1 MARFLQFDNVSFAYP
16 GMTDSL
22 LSHVTAFFPEGE
34 WTGIVGANG
43 AGKTTLLKIASGA
56 LRPTDG
62 SVRQIGTAQY
72 AVQRTDAP
80 PADWDDFMNCWDA
93 SAMDWRRR
101 LGISDDWADRWDS
114 LSHGERKRVQIAIA
128 LWHAPDVLALDEPT
142 NHLDQRGKSILLDAL
157 KHYRGAGLI
166 VSHDRDF
173 LDALCSQCL
182 FVFPPHATMRPG
194 GVTKGM
200 EQDRREQTHAREQH
214 DANAGKARRLAAAA
228 QQRREAAEQ
237 SAART
242 RRLKEKKPPANDH
255 DGRFLRG
262 VAKLQGKD
270 GWGFTQSAELR
281 KRAAKLAAPDKSI
294 RVDYEM
300 GFWLEGAGISQK
312 NYVLDIPPGTL
323 DLGDGRTLVHPPLQI
338 RPDDRIA
345 LVGANGLGK
354 SSLLKHLL
362 PQVLVP
368 EERLLVIPQEISE
381 EESRH
386 IHTDVKNLD
395 DAPLGRVMTLVS
407 RLGSRP
413 GRLLASTT
421 PSPGEIR
428 KILLARGVERGPH
441 LIVMDEPTNHL
452 DLPSIECLENALVD
466 TPCAMLLV
474 SHDERFL
481 SKLTRTRWE
490 LTPTT
495 PTQIELNVVL

>member
-142 NHLDQRGKSILLDAL
+142 NHLD
-157 KHYRGAGLI
+157 
-166 VSHDRDF
+166 
-173 LDALCSQCL
+173 
-182 FVFPPHATMRPG
+182 
-194 GVTKGM
+194 
-200 EQDRREQTHAREQH
+200 
-214 DANAGKARRLAAAA
+214 
-228 QQRREAAEQ
+228 
-237 SAART
+237 
-242 RRLKEKKPPANDH
+242 
-255 DGRFLRG
+255 
-262 VAKLQGKD
+262 
-270 GWGFTQSAELR
+270 
-281 KRAAKLAAPDKSI
+281 
-294 RVDYEM
+294 
-300 GFWLEGAGISQK
+300 
-312 NYVLDIPPGTL
+312 
-323 DLGDGRTLVHPPLQI
+323 
-338 RPDDRIA
+338 
-345 LVGANGLGK
+345 
-354 SSLLKHLL
+354 
-362 PQVLVP
+362 
-368 EERLLVIPQEISE
+368 
-381 EESRH
+381 
-386 IHTDVKNLD
+386 
-395 DAPLGRVMTLVS
+395 
-407 RLGSRP
+407 
-413 GRLLASTT
+413 
-421 PSPGEIR
+421 
-428 KILLARGVERGPH
+428 
-441 LIVMDEPTNHL
+441 
-452 DLPSIECLENALVD
+452 LPSIECLENALVD

-495 PTQIELNVVL
+495 PTQIKLNVVL